1 MSSDNVMDVTKMTD
15 ARTVL
20 MCARLQLRGG
30 KRHLKQGFTADGIT
44 ALYDSVLFG
53 MRYYIVRH
61 KRCGSFVENSDPWD
75 GMSLFQA
82 LWRTG
87 VFEDPLVFNRFSL
100 LAERALW
107 QGSFSSNPEPILAE
121 VEEMLTKLGVMRA
134 KSREVPSRSS

>member
-1 MSSDNVMDVTKMTD
+1 
-15 ARTVL
+15 
-20 MCARLQLRGG
+20 
-30 KRHLKQGFTADGIT
+30 
-44 ALYDSVLFG
+44 

-100 LAERALW
+100 LAEPALW

-121 VEEMLTKLGVMRA
+121 VEEMLTKLGGMRA